1 MRVADATQLL
11 VEAAREAVQ
20 DIAERYDGYHAHLV
34 DRFTEVLRI
43 QREETN
49 EAAKR
54 SIRTLV
60 AGLAK
65 EVADHH
71 RSTEG

>member
-1 MRVADATQLL
+1 MADTTKLL

-20 DIAERYDGYHAHLV
+20 DVAERYDGYHAHLIV
-34 DRFTEVLRI
+34 RFSEVLRL

-54 SIRTLV
+54 SIGTLI
-60 AGLAK
+60 AGFAS
-65 EVADHH
+65 EVAA
-71 RSTEG
+71 RSRSSAG

>member
-1 MRVADATQLL
+1 MADATKLL

-20 DIAERYDGYHAHLV
+20 DIAERYDGYHSHLV
-34 DRFTEVLRI
+34 VRFTEVLRI

-54 SIRTLV
+54 SIRTLITGF
-60 AGLAK
+60 AS
-65 EVADHH
+65 EVEAH
-71 RSTEG
+71 RRSASG

>member
-1 MRVADATQLL
+1 MLL

-20 DIAERYDGYHAHLV
+20 DIAERYDGYHPHLV

-54 SIRTLV
+54 SISTLI
-60 AGLAK
+60 AGFAS
-65 EVADHH
+65 EVAAH
-71 RSTEG
+71 RRSASG